1 MGNYV
6 QTTVRD
12 HGTLAKKT
20 ISVPDRTNFRQKT
33 VQAPRNLAKETIGVP
48 DRIDQRKAYR
58 SLTWL
63 EDGNLEKIMKIMT
76 EALTPRGLEDG
87 I

>member
-1 MGNYV
+1 MY
-6 QTTVRD
+6 RR
-12 HGTLAKKT
+12 LSE
-20 ISVPDRTNFRQKT
+20 ISVPDRTDFRQKT

-48 DRIDQRKAYR
+48 DRTDQRNAYR

-63 EDGNLEKIMKIMT
+63 EDGNLEKIMT